1 MRLASIMYLV
11 IALISIQAGTS
22 FSASEDEI
30 QRALDQ
36 QKFSDNLKPGMSQ
49 GDSSYKGSGLP
60 ANLGSEDLK
69 TILEREQVADPSA
82 MQDKTTDSARRAKL
96 TVKVLP
102 GDGLVK
108 ISWKLSNYQPRP
120 EDGQLQFTVSYGT
133 ES

>member
-49 GDSSYKGSGLP
+49 GDSSYKSSGLP

-108 ISWKLSNYQPRP
+108 ISWKLSNYNRDPRMASCSLP
-120 EDGQLQFTVSYGT
+120 
-133 ES
+133 